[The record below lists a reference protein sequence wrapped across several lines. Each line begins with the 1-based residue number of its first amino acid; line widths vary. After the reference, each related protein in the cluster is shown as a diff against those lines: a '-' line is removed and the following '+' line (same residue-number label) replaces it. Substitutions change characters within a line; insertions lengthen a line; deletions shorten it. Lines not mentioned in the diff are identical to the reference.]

1 MAAMKT
7 LMVVA
12 IALIVSTAI
21 AQQTSAPAADAD
33 GVVYVN
39 HEKVNQTFVKG
50 GGLIPR
56 TAGGVSVM
64 AGFHDT
70 PGSAEVHT
78 LDTDIFYVTE
88 GGATFIT
95 GGKVVEPKESGANE
109 IRGKS
114 IEGGTTHNLT
124 KGDVIVIPKGVP
136 HQFKEITG
144 VPVRYFVV
152 KVR

>member
-1 MAAMKT
+1 MSGMKT
-7 LMVVA
+7 LIVLSL
-12 IALIVSTAI
+12 ALIVSAGV
-21 AQQTSAPAADAD
+21 AQQSTPAGADN
-33 GVVYVN
+33 GVVYVP
-39 HEKVNQTFVKG
+39 HDKVNQTFVKG
-50 GGLIPR
+50 GGIIPR
-56 TAGGVSVM
+56 TSGGVTVM

-78 LDTDIFYVTE
+78 LDTDVFYVTK

-114 IEGGTTHNLT
+114 IEGGTTHNLSE
-124 KGDVIVIPKGVP
+124 GDVIVIPKGVP

-144 VPVRYFVV
+144 VPVLYFVV

>member
-1 MAAMKT
+1 MKT
-7 LMVVA
+7 LIVFS
-12 IALIVSTAI
+12 IALIVSAAV
-21 AQQTSAPAADAD
+21 AQQSTPSANDNGVIYVPHDKVDAA
-33 GVVYVN
+33 
-39 HEKVNQTFVKG
+39 FVKG
-50 GGLIPR
+50 GGIIPR
-56 TAGGVSVM
+56 TSGGVTVM
-64 AGFHDT
+64 AGRHDT

-95 GGKVVEPKESGANE
+95 GGKVVDAKESGANE
-109 IRGKS
+109 VRGKS
-114 IEGGTTHNLT
+114 IEGGTMHNLS

-144 VPVRYFVV
+144 VPVLYFVV

>member
-1 MAAMKT
+1 MKT
-7 LMVVA
+7 LIVVSL
-12 IALIVSTAI
+12 ALIVSAAI
-21 AQQTSAPAADAD
+21 AQQSTPSGTDN
-33 GVVYVN
+33 GVVYVP
-39 HEKVNQTFVKG
+39 HDKVNQAFVKG
-50 GGLIPR
+50 GGIVPR
-56 TAGGVSVM
+56 TAAGVTVM

-114 IEGGTTHNLT
+114 IEGGTAHNLT
-124 KGDVIVIPKGVP
+124 KGDVIIIPKGVP

>member
-1 MAAMKT
+1 MSAMKT
-7 LMVVA
+7 LIVLA
-12 IALIVSTAI
+12 IAVVISTAI
-21 AQQTSAPAADAD
+21 AQQSTPSTDN
-33 GVVYVN
+33 GVVYVP
-39 HEKVNQTFVKG
+39 HDKVNQAFVKG
-50 GGLIPR
+50 GGIIPR
-56 TAGGVSVM
+56 TAGGVTVM

-114 IEGGTTHNLT
+114 IDGGTTHNLT
-124 KGDVIVIPKGVP
+124 KGDVIVIPKGTP

-144 VPVRYFVV
+144 VPVLYFVV

>member
-1 MAAMKT
+1 MKT
-7 LMVVA
+7 LLVLA
-12 IALIVSTAI
+12 IALIVSAAI
-21 AQQTSAPAADAD
+21 AQQQPPTSNDN
-33 GVVYVN
+33 GVVYVP
-39 HEKVNQTFVKG
+39 HDKVNAAFVKG
-50 GGLIPR
+50 GGIIPR
-56 TAGGVSVM
+56 TSGGVTVM

-88 GGATFIT
+88 GGAIFIT
-95 GGKVVEPKESGANE
+95 GGKVVEPKETGANE

-114 IEGGTTHNLT
+114 IEGGTTHTLG

-144 VPVRYFVV
+144 VPVLYFVV

>member
-1 MAAMKT
+1 MKT
-7 LMVVA
+7 LIVIA

-21 AQQTSAPAADAD
+21 AQQTPTPDTGVIVVDHDKVAATYA
-33 GVVYVN
+33 
-39 HEKVNQTFVKG
+39 KG
-50 GGLIPR
+50 GTLIPR
-56 TAGGVSVM
+56 GAAGYSVM
-64 AGFHDT
+64 AARHDT

-78 LDTDIFYVTE
+78 LDTDIFYITE

-95 GGKVVEPKESGANE
+95 GGKVIEPKESGANE

-114 IEGGTTHNLT
+114 IDGGTTHNLT
-124 KGDVIVIPKGVP
+124 KGDVIVIPKGTP

-144 VPVRYFVV
+144 VPVLYFVV

>member
-1 MAAMKT
+1 MKT
-7 LMVVA
+7 LMILA

-21 AQQTSAPAADAD
+21 AQQQPASAEN
-33 GVVYVN
+33 GVVYVP
-39 HEKVNQTFVKG
+39 HDKVNAAFVKG
-50 GGLIPR
+50 GGIIPR
-56 TAGGVSVM
+56 TAGGVTVM

-88 GGATFIT
+88 GSATFIT
-95 GGKVVEPKESGANE
+95 GGKVVEPKETGANE
-109 IRGKS
+109 VRGKS
-114 IEGGTTHNLT
+114 IEGGTTHTLA

-144 VPVRYFVV
+144 VPVLYFVV

>member
-1 MAAMKT
+1 MKT
-7 LMVVA
+7 LIVLAM
-12 IALIVSTAI
+12 ALIVSAAI
-21 AQQTSAPAADAD
+21 AQQQTPPAADAN
-33 GVVYVN
+33 GVVYVG
-39 HEKVNQTFVKG
+39 HDRVNQTFVKG
-50 GGLIPR
+50 GGIIPR

-70 PGSAEVHT
+70 PGQAEVHT
-78 LDTDIFYVTE
+78 LDTDIFYVTK

-95 GGKVVEPKESGANE
+95 GGKVVESKETGANE

-114 IEGGTTHNLT
+114 IEGGTAHNLT
-124 KGDVIVIPKGVP
+124 EGDVIIIPKGVP

-144 VPVRYFVV
+144 VPVLYFVV